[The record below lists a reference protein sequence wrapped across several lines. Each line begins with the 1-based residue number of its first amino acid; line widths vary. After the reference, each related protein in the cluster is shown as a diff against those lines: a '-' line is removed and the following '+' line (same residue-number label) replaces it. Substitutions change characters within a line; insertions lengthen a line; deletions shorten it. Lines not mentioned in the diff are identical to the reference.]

1 MRTQPVGVWLDAG
14 TPKSLL
20 ETNRYLLEHGH
31 DNSASAQREGVTVI
45 PPVFISPNRPD
56 HQAQWS
62 DPMCRSMINAVLK
75 AQLCAIRSWEMAFTL
90 RI

>member
-31 DNSASAQREGVTVI
+31 DNCRPTPAQRGGHHPTRVYL
-45 PPVFISPNRPD
+45 PNRAD
-56 HQAQWS
+56 
-62 DPMCRSMINAVLK
+62 
-75 AQLCAIRSWEMAFTL
+75 
-90 RI
+90 